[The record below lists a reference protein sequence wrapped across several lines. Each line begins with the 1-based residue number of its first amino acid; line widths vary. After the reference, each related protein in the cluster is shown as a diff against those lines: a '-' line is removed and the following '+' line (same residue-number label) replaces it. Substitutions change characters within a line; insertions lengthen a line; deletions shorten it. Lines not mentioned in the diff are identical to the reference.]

1 MKYKI
6 YQEVLVTRTV
16 IVEDMEKDD
25 WEGLDE
31 AADQTSKEDW
41 SVQNEDVKEQ
51 QYWDENHHWFKENE
65 NDTT

>member
-6 YQEVLVTRTV
+6 YQEVLITRTV

-31 AADQTSKEDW
+31 TASQTSEEEW
-41 SVQNEDVKEQ
+41 SIENEDVQEQ
-51 QYWDENHHWFKENE
+51 QYWDENHPWFKE
-65 NDTT
+65 